1 MDQTLE
7 KVQALLAVQHLK
19 ITPVIAISDH
29 DTTIRDCYIKKKAI
43 KLEEEGDQIVADS
56 PYKRITKAC
65 KYHDAQRMILL
76 IHGILDK
83 RISDKINKLKII

>member
-29 DTTIRDCYIKKKAI
+29 DTTIRDCYIKKAI
-43 KLEEEGDQIVADS
+43 KLEEEGDQIIADS

-65 KYHDAQRMILL
+65 KYHDAQRIILL

-83 RISDKINKLKII
+83 RISDKINKLKNI